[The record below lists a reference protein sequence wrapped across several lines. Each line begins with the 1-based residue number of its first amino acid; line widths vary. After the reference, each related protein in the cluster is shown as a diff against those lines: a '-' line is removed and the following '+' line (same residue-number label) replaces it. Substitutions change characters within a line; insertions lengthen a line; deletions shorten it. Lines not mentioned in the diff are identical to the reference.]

1 MILQNRLT
9 FLLTSSLKNRC
20 KLKKKNEQLG
30 DQKVKNVFPKSSK
43 IDIWTSIPQIGIFYL
58 VRKQNFPKNQHFLL
72 LINEHERVQ
81 FKGLRN
87 NSFQKILCKY

>member
-20 KLKKKNEQLG
+20 KLKKNEQLG

>member
-1 MILQNRLT
+1 MQT
-9 FLLTSSLKNRC
+9 E
-20 KLKKKNEQLG
+20 KKNEQLG

-87 NSFQKILCKY
+87 NSFQKIFCRY